1 MSSDPGV
8 FVNKQQRSRAAD
20 QDLPEQAVTAA
31 EQWRTGRRDGLL
43 KEVGARL
50 RRARQ
55 QQHIGLRELARRI
68 GVSPSLISQVETGK
82 SEPSVSTLFA
92 ICSELDLPV
101 NEIVF
106 DPLRNARAARLPER
120 AADDGDAAVE
130 QPARSGKSRSPVQDP
145 ENRRSIQLDSGV
157 TWERLTAQPD
167 HDVDF
172 LYLRYPPGSES
183 TAPEALMR
191 HNGREYGF
199 VISGRLHVTLGFDEY
214 EVGPGGSISFD
225 CTQPHRFSNHGDRPV
240 EAVWLVLGRST
251 S

>member
-1 MSSDPGV
+1 MNKNRPPGGSD
-8 FVNKQQRSRAAD
+8 RAAR
-20 QDLPEQAVTAA
+20 EQPVTAA

-106 DPLRNARAARLPER
+106 DPLRNARAR
-120 AADDGDAAVE
+120 AAESGADGGHAVE
-130 QPARSGKSRSPVQDP
+130 PPVRSAKSERSPVQDP

-214 EVGPGGSISFD
+214 DVGPGGSISFD
-225 CTQPHRFSNHGDRPV
+225 CTQPHRFANHGDRPV
-240 EAVWLVLGRST
+240 EAVWLVLGRSP

>member
-1 MSSDPGV
+1 MNRSEMSGV
-8 FVNKQQRSRAAD
+8 ADEPRSKQT
-20 QDLPEQAVTAA
+20 VTAA

-43 KEVGARL
+43 KEVGTRL

-92 ICSELDLPV
+92 ICSELGLPV

-106 DPLRNARAARLPER
+106 DPLRTSRNVGPRQVEPGAIGEPGVERPAHAAK
-120 AADDGDAAVE
+120 D
-130 QPARSGKSRSPVQDP
+130 QRSPVQDP

-157 TWERLTAQPD
+157 IWERLTAQPD

-225 CTQPHRFSNHGDRPV
+225 CTQPHRFANHGDRPV
-240 EAVWLVLGRST
+240 EAVWLVLGRSL

>member
-1 MSSDPGV
+1 M
-8 FVNKQQRSRAAD
+8 KQSKTTAGERRTQRR
-20 QDLPEQAVTAA
+20 E
-31 EQWRTGRRDGLL
+31 GLL
-43 KEVGARL
+43 REVGARL
-50 RRARQ
+50 RRAREE
-55 QQHIGLRELARRI
+55 QHIGLRELARRI

-82 SEPSVSTLFA
+82 SEPSVSTLFS
-92 ICSELDLPV
+92 ICSELNLPV

-106 DPLRNARAARLPER
+106 DPFRNASAGLTEHGAG
-120 AADDGDAAVE
+120 DGHRTKRPTQSTEA
-130 QPARSGKSRSPVQDP
+130 QPSGFPVQAP

-157 TWERLTAQPD
+157 RWERLTAQPD

-199 VISGRLHVTLGFDEY
+199 VLSGKLHVTLGFDEY

-225 CTQPHRFSNHGDRPV
+225 CTQPHRFANLGDQPV
-240 EAVWLVLGRST
+240 EAVWFVLGRSAP
-251 S
+251 